1 MTQNIYAIYD
11 EKAEAYNAPF
21 PLATDGLAKRS
32 FEMACTN
39 PATDLYKYP
48 GDFKLYCIATWD
60 DSKGTFENVVP
71 AKFIATNV
79 RKNAITEELD
89 KIEKDIEEK
98 EGEEKCL
105 MY

>member
-1 MTQNIYAIYD
+1 MTQKIYAIYD

-21 PLATDGLAKRS
+21 PLATDGLAQRS

-60 DSKGTFENVVP
+60 DSKGSFENIVP
-71 AKFIATNV
+71 AKYIATNI
-79 RKNAITEELD
+79 RKDTISEELD
-89 KIEKDIEEK
+89 KIEKEVEEGSK
-98 EGEEKCL
+98 EEGEVK
-105 MY
+105 

>member
-1 MTQNIYAIYD
+1 MIQNIYAIYD

-60 DSKGTFENVVP
+60 DNKGSFNNVVP
-71 AKFIATNV
+71 AKFIASNI
-79 RKNAITEELD
+79 RKNEVSNELD
-89 KIEKDIEEK
+89 KIEKEIEE
-98 EGEEKCL
+98 GETK
-105 MY
+105 